1 MQTRRRAG
9 RLLAAL
15 LMLTGAHAL
24 AAEQYPAK
32 PIRVVTT
39 APGGSSDIVLRLISP
54 LLNAAWAQPLVIDN
68 RGLIDAEIV
77 SNAPPDG
84 YTFLLDGSSTWI
96 TPLLQKTPYDP
107 VKDLAPVMVV
117 AATPNVLVVHISV
130 PVNSVNELIA
140 LAKAKPGVL
149 NYASG
154 GVGGTSHLGA
164 ELFKSLTGTK
174 MVHVPYRGTGP
185 AIGALVGGET
195 QLLFASAGTVLPHVK
210 SGKIK
215 LLAVG
220 TLKPS
225 ALTPGLPTVAASV
238 PGFESVLL
246 IGMFAPAKTPAS
258 AIDRVNKDIVRA
270 LAMPDIVA
278 KLATAGVEPV
288 GNSPEQ
294 FGVLLKNDLA
304 KWGKVIQEAG
314 IRAN

>member
-1 MQTRRRAG
+1 MRRFAMQLIVM
-9 RLLAAL
+9 LLVFG
-15 LMLTGAHAL
+15 GAQGI
-24 AAEQYPAK
+24 AAEHFPAK

-54 LLNAAWAQPLVIDN
+54 LLNAAWGQPLVIDN

-84 YTFLLDGSSTWI
+84 YTYLLDGSSTWI

-107 VKDLAPVMVV
+107 VKDLAPVMIV
-117 AATPNVLVVHISV
+117 ASTPNVMVVHISV

-164 ELFKSLTGTK
+164 ELFKSLTGTN

-220 TLKPS
+220 TTKPS
-225 ALTPGLPTVAASV
+225 SLTPGLPTVAASV

-246 IGMFAPAKTPAS
+246 IGMFAPARTPAF
-258 AIDRVNKDIVRA
+258 AIDRVNRDIVRA
-270 LAMPDIVA
+270 LSPPDIVA
-278 KLATAGVEPV
+278 KLASAGVEPV
-288 GNSPEQ
+288 GNSPQE
-294 FGVLLKNDLA
+294 FAVLLKNDLA
-304 KWGKVIQEAG
+304 KWGKVIREAG